1 MNASNRSVGIW
12 LALVQLF
19 FTLTWTVY
27 VIFLPQLAEAAG
39 ISRSQ
44 VIFILM
50 LDQVIFA
57 LVDFSM
63 GFAADRVARVFGR
76 LGKVVVLLTLVSC
89 LAFLLLPFAAPAG
102 AAVFLALTVLWSVT
116 SSALRAPPLMLL
128 GKYAARPAVPWLA
141 ALSLFGIGV
150 AGAVSPYLTVTLKNL
165 DPRLPFAL
173 SSIALALAACG
184 IIWAE
189 RRLAAVASPP
199 APPAQLRIDGYLLA
213 FLAGAALLGL
223 GFQVHFALNSAPQYL
238 RFAKPADLEWLMPVF
253 WVGFNLLMWPAAV
266 WVQRAGGVVVMAAGS
281 VVGAL
286 AAAVAAVAGSMEI
299 LVAAQ
304 FVAGGAW
311 GAVLMSAVAACIA
324 LGHSGREGLMSGS
337 LFSLLALATLAR
349 MALVAAQ
356 FNKDPQIVS
365 LLAWVP
371 SAAWVLAAVLFVTLA
386 LRRRNQAGG
395 GSTVG

>member
-1 MNASNRSVGIW
+1 MNASNRSVGLW
-12 LALVQLF
+12 LALVQFF

-57 LVDFSM
+57 LIDFSM

-76 LGKVVVLLTLVSC
+76 LAKMVVLLTLVSC

-102 AAVFLALTVLWSVT
+102 AAVFLALTVIWSVT

-141 ALSLFGIGV
+141 SLSLFGIGV

-173 SSIALALAACG
+173 SSIALALSACG
-184 IIWAE
+184 IVWAE
-189 RRLAAVASPP
+189 RRLAAEPAPP
-199 APPAQLRIDGYLLA
+199 APPAQLRLDGYLLA
-213 FLAGAALLGL
+213 FLVGAALLGL

-238 RFAKPADLEWLMPVF
+238 RFAKPADLQWLMPVF

-266 WVQRAGGVVVMAAGS
+266 WVQRSGGVMVMAAGS

-286 AAAVAAVAGSMEI
+286 AAAVAALAGSMEV

-311 GAVLMSAVAACIA
+311 GAVLMSAVTACVA

-337 LFSLLALATLAR
+337 LFSVLALATLAR

-356 FNKDPQIVS
+356 FNKDPQVVA
-365 LLAWVP
+365 LLAWAP
-371 SAAWVLAAVLFVTLA
+371 SAAWVLAAALFVMLA
-386 LRRRNQAGG
+386 LRRKR
-395 GSTVG
+395 

>member
-1 MNASNRSVGIW
+1 MHASARSVGLW
-12 LALVQLF
+12 LALVQFF

-50 LDQVIFA
+50 LDQIIFA
-57 LVDFSM
+57 LVDFAM

-76 LGKVVVLLTLVSC
+76 LGRMVVLLTLVSC
-89 LAFLLLPFAAPAG
+89 LAFLLLPIVTLAAPG
-102 AAVFLALTVLWSVT
+102 NAAVFLALTVLWSVT

-141 ALSLFGIGV
+141 GLSLFGIGV
-150 AGAVSPYLTVTLKNL
+150 AGAISPYLTVTLKNF

-173 SSIALALAACG
+173 SSIALALATCG

-189 RRLAAVASPP
+189 RRLAAAAVPP
-199 APPAQLRIDGYLLA
+199 AAPAQLRIDGTLLA

-223 GFQVHFALNSAPQYL
+223 GFQVHFALNSAAQYL

-253 WVGFNLLMWPAAV
+253 WVGFNLLMWPAAI
-266 WVQRAGGVVVMAAGS
+266 WVQRSGGVVVMAAGS

-286 AAAVAAVAGSMEI
+286 AASLAAFAGNMEM

-304 FVAGGAW
+304 FIAGGAW

-324 LGHSGREGLMSGS
+324 LGHPGREGVMTGS
-337 LFSLLALATLAR
+337 LFSLLALAAFAR
-349 MALVAAQ
+349 MAVVAAQ
-356 FNKDPQIVS
+356 FNKDPQFAS
-365 LLAWVP
+365 LLTWAP
-371 SAAWVLAAVLFVTLA
+371 SAAWLLAAALLVALVLQ
-386 LRRRNQAGG
+386 RKR
-395 GSTVG
+395 